1 MSSVSCRKI
10 KSLEKTVKLTL
21 DNPVYTCCVW
31 NVRSLNSEG
40 KARNV
45 LAYLDDNNIDI
56 AFLNETWLFDEQ
68 CFITAILRE
77 EGSYTL
83 FNTIR
88 PTKTCGG
95 GVSIFVNK
103 SLKCFKLPSSS
114 LSLLLLFFRILKIEI
129 KLLG

>member
-21 DNPVYTCCVW
+21 NNPVYTCCVW

-114 LSLLLLFFRILKIEI
+114 LGIFQII
-129 KLLG
+129 